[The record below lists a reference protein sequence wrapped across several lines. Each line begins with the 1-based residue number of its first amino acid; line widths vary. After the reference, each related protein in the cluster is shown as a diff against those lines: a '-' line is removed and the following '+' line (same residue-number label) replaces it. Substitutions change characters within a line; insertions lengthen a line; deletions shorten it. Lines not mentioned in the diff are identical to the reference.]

1 MNHGLG
7 VRDRLHDHVAL
18 DEIELYAEVLI
29 AVADVDRRLSLV
41 EIDRVLGLGTGSA
54 PGETG
59 ETVHV
64 SARAPKPRPRP
75 QAPAPRDPDPD
86 TPRGS
91 GPDHPDRPPTMRGP
105 FPQDAP
111 PPRPPAPRSEEPPPP
126 SGSSPR
132 VPLDRLPA
140 PAAPGLPRVIPG
152 PATGLRGPLLLHVLT
167 RGL

>member
-41 EIDRVLGLGTGSA
+41 EIDRVLGLGTDSA
-54 PGETG
+54 PEETS

-64 SARAPKPRPRP
+64 SARAPKPRSRV
-75 QAPAPRDPDPD
+75 QAPAPRSPDPEA
-86 TPRGS
+86 PRGS
-91 GPDHPDRPPTMRGP
+91 APDRTDRPPTMRGP
-105 FPQDAP
+105 FSQDGP
-111 PPRPPAPRSEEPPPP
+111 PLRPPAPRSEEPPNPP
-126 SGSSPR
+126 GPSPR
-132 VPLDRLPA
+132 VPADRLPA
-140 PAAPGLPRVIPG
+140 PATPGLPRVIPG